1 MEAEIIAVGTEVLMG
16 QVENTNG
23 TFLSQALNALG
34 FNVYHESVVGDNP
47 KRLLESLQLAA
58 SRSQLIVLCGG
69 LGPTPDD
76 LTKQVVA
83 EFLGRSLVENTEAF
97 VKIQQFFKQRQKP
110 LTPNNRLQ
118 ALTIEGGIPLKN
130 SVGLAVGTF
139 ITQEKNSFLLLPGP
153 PHELQPMFQQVA
165 KPLLQDLL
173 PKKERLVSE
182 VLRFYG
188 IGESRLATDLQDL
201 IAKQTNPTI
210 ATYAKPQEV
219 TIRISAKAD
228 STKEALALLT
238 PLKDEILSRVGEF
251 YYASGE
257 EVTLGEVVAKKL
269 CEKNLTITA
278 CESLTA
284 GLFQSTLAKTPG
296 ISQIFLGGL
305 VTYASKS
312 KEKLANV
319 SKATIAEFGVVSSQT
334 AKEMAENTRQIFDT
348 DLALS
353 FTGVAG
359 PETLEG
365 KAAGTVWIGLAQ
377 RGKLPEAFL
386 FQMNRD
392 RNGVR
397 QQAVKEGFNLLLRKV
412 LS

>member
-16 QVENTNG
+16 QVENTNE
-23 TFLSQALNALG
+23 TFLSQELNALG

-47 KRLLESLQLAA
+47 KRLFESLQLAA

-83 EFLGRSLVENTEAF
+83 EFLALPLTEDTEAF
-97 VKIQQFFKQRQKP
+97 EKIQRFFEVRQKP

-118 ALTIEGGIPLKN
+118 ALTIQGGVSLKN
-130 SVGLAVGTF
+130 PTGLAVGTF
-139 ITQEKNSFLLLPGP
+139 ITQGMTSFLLLPGP
-153 PHELQPMFQQVA
+153 PHELQPMFHEVA
-165 KPLLQDLL
+165 IPLLKDLL
-173 PKKERLVSE
+173 PQKERLVSE

-201 IAKQTNPTI
+201 IAKQTNPTL

-228 STKEALALLT
+228 SAEEAVTLLA
-238 PLKDEILSRVGEF
+238 PLKAEILKRVGEF
-251 YYASGE
+251 YYGSGE
-257 EVTLGEVVAKKL
+257 EVTLGDVVARKL
-269 CEKNLTITA
+269 IAKNLTLTA

-284 GLFQSTLAKTPG
+284 GLFQSTLGNTAGVSK
-296 ISQIFLGGL
+296 IFPGGL
-305 VTYASKS
+305 VTYSPESKA
-312 KEKLANV
+312 KLAGV
-319 SKATIAEFGVVSSQT
+319 STETIAEFGVVSSPV
-334 AKEMAENTRQIFDT
+334 AKEMAEGARQVLDT
-348 DLALS
+348 DLAIS

-359 PETLEG
+359 PASLEG

-377 RGKLPEAFL
+377 RGKVPAAFL
-386 FQMNRD
+386 FQINRD
-392 RNGVR
+392 RNGIR
-397 QQAVKEGFNLLLRKV
+397 QQAVNEGLNLILRKV
-412 LS
+412 LQ

>member
-139 ITQEKNSFLLLPGP
+139 ITQEKILFCFYPVLL
-153 PHELQPMFQQVA
+153 MN
-165 KPLLQDLL
+165 
-173 PKKERLVSE
+173 
-182 VLRFYG
+182 Y
-188 IGESRLATDLQDL
+188 
-201 IAKQTNPTI
+201 NP
-210 ATYAKPQEV
+210 
-219 TIRISAKAD
+219 
-228 STKEALALLT
+228 
-238 PLKDEILSRVGEF
+238 
-251 YYASGE
+251 
-257 EVTLGEVVAKKL
+257 
-269 CEKNLTITA
+269 C
-278 CESLTA
+278 
-284 GLFQSTLAKTPG
+284 
-296 ISQIFLGGL
+296 
-305 VTYASKS
+305 
-312 KEKLANV
+312 
-319 SKATIAEFGVVSSQT
+319 
-334 AKEMAENTRQIFDT
+334 
-348 DLALS
+348 
-353 FTGVAG
+353 
-359 PETLEG
+359 
-365 KAAGTVWIGLAQ
+365 
-377 RGKLPEAFL
+377 
-386 FQMNRD
+386 
-392 RNGVR
+392 
-397 QQAVKEGFNLLLRKV
+397 FNK
-412 LS
+412 